1 MDGSDLVG
9 PIRILSDLHLG
20 HSACALKNVREI
32 RPLLDGA
39 GTVIFNGD
47 TAEVRSKSFKR
58 RADEEQAKL
67 STMLNESGVS
77 QAIYVTGNHDPR
89 ISDTHYVDLCQGKML
104 VTHGDFLFRYVSP
117 WSKKL
122 RHCRPNIDAVFDAA
136 DSVRLDSDFD
146 YRLEIARQCCD
157 VLEMS
162 SSVSPKNVSGFV
174 QYVAQEVWPPT
185 RLLTILNV
193 WLSSPKLMAAALDR
207 YRPEIEVVAFGHIHY
222 PKICRRQGR
231 LLVNLGGFLNMVKAK
246 VVEVNGQTVSVNSV
260 TQRNRECRIG
270 PVEETLSL

>member
-1 MDGSDLVG
+1 MKLV
-9 PIRILSDLHLG
+9 P
-20 HSACALKNVREI
+20 
-32 RPLLDGA
+32 
-39 GTVIFNGD
+39 TQ
-47 TAEVRSKSFKR
+47 T
-58 RADEEQAKL
+58 
-67 STMLNESGVS
+67 S
-77 QAIYVTGNHDPR
+77 QAYWGIIHYKTASLTVNDVIAALDERESSSPR
-89 ISDTHYVDLCQGKML
+89 L
-104 VTHGDFLFRYVSP
+104 VHLTSSVHHTLEIIES
-117 WSKKL
+117 
-122 RHCRPNIDAVFDAA
+122 IDAVFDAA

-246 VVEVNGQTVSVNSV
+246 VVEVNGQTLSVNSV
-260 TQRNRECRIG
+260 THRNRECRIG